1 MQTTNFASYYES
13 LKINGDQFA
22 IAEALQALNSQIDF
36 SQYDANNDG
45 RIDSVIFV
53 YSKDYDYDVAP
64 CWPWIFSGQ
73 YGKASSIGILDNK
86 TFDLSGLSGY
96 SWHQGGQIALSI
108 SVASMITNNATN
120 VTLNITV
127 S

>member
-13 LKINGDQFA
+13 LKIHGDQFA
-22 IAEALQALNSQIDF
+22 IVEALQALNSQIDF

-45 RIDSVIFV
+45 NENFFVRILKADKNNSL
-53 YSKDYDYDVAP
+53 SKD
-64 CWPWIFSGQ
+64 G
-73 YGKASSIGILDNK
+73 SISQTDLLTSK

-96 SWHQGGQIALSI
+96 SWHQGGQIAVSI
-108 SVASMITNNATN
+108 SVASMITNNAAN

>member
-53 YSKDYDYDVAP
+53 YSKDYDYDVDSWRAR
-64 CWPWIFSGQ
+64 IFSGQ
-73 YGKASSIGILDNK
+73 YGKASSIGKLDKK
-86 TFDLSGLSGY
+86 TFDLSGY
-96 SWHQGGQIALSI
+96 SWHQGGQIAVSI